1 MRSINKT
8 QFYRH
13 ACKFYRLCLSFSIF
27 LFNLSVL
34 LEYQNNKT
42 LVSELFHSTS
52 RAQHFAGFIS
62 AVRRVLF
69 LTEHT
74 GGAHSA
80 TWAELNG
87 LWSKGLIKRRHTTC
101 PLALHFV
108 HRGFVGKKMR
118 ARFPTRTGDLQWT
131 TGEKTWNN
139 GNKRCGLKNCAVRRL
154 GLLSRSQREVFI
166 THSAHFW
173 NTPTAYWFRKYP
185 LFCILNVILNIKLT
199 QINCPVNNR

>member
-1 MRSINKT
+1 M
-8 QFYRH
+8 
-13 ACKFYRLCLSFSIF
+13 
-27 LFNLSVL
+27 
-34 LEYQNNKT
+34 
-42 LVSELFHSTS
+42 LFHSTS
-52 RAQHFAGFIS
+52 RGQHFAGFIS

-69 LTEHT
+69 LAEHT

-139 GNKRCGLKNCAVRRL
+139 GNKRYGLKKCAVRRL
-154 GLLSRSQREVFI
+154 GLLSRSQRGGIYHTHCSFFKH
-166 THSAHFW
+166 THSLLIRDV
-173 NTPTAYWFRKYP
+173 PTSLHPQYDIKYNIRHKSIVQLTTAKFSQDFQQLKSRARKKH
-185 LFCILNVILNIKLT
+185 LKIHTLKCIQCRQWKQTNPHI
-199 QINCPVNNR
+199 

>member
-1 MRSINKT
+1 M
-8 QFYRH
+8 
-13 ACKFYRLCLSFSIF
+13 
-27 LFNLSVL
+27 
-34 LEYQNNKT
+34 
-42 LVSELFHSTS
+42 LFHSTL
-52 RAQHFAGFIS
+52 RGQHFAGFIS

-118 ARFPTRTGDLQWT
+118 ARFPTRTGDLQRT

-154 GLLSRSQREVFI
+154 GHLSRSQRGGVYHTHCSFFKH
-166 THSAHFW
+166 THSLLIQDGPTFLHPQHYIKYKINTNQLSRLTTDKFSEDFQQFKSRARKMHW
-173 NTPTAYWFRKYP
+173 NIHTPK
-185 LFCILNVILNIKLT
+185 CIHYRQWKQTNPGI
-199 QINCPVNNR
+199 

>member
-1 MRSINKT
+1 M
-8 QFYRH
+8 
-13 ACKFYRLCLSFSIF
+13 
-27 LFNLSVL
+27 
-34 LEYQNNKT
+34 
-42 LVSELFHSTS
+42 LFHSTS
-52 RAQHFAGFIS
+52 RGQHFAGFIS

-69 LTEHT
+69 LAEHT

-118 ARFPTRTGDLQWT
+118 ARFPTRTGDLQRT

-139 GNKRCGLKNCAVRRL
+139 GNKRCGLKKCAVRRL
-154 GLLSRSQREVFI
+154 GLLSRSQRGGIYHTHCSFFKH
-166 THSAHFW
+166 THSLLIRDA
-173 NTPTAYWFRKYP
+173 PTSLHPQYDIKYNIDANRLSSSQLQSSRKI
-185 LFCILNVILNIKLT
+185 FSN
-199 QINCPVNNR
+199 